1 MDKIK
6 AQSIAFIQCMFKDRG
21 YTDMVTSTEEPFP
34 SIRCVSADGVHV
46 MAIFA
51 TVVTGNA
58 TVEMVKAPQES
69 KDDGS
74 KTSSRRKRVKDEP
87 DEPEEVEPDEPE
99 DVEPDEAEDEP
110 EAEEDEEA
118 DEPEAE
124 EDEDLDE
131 TDDLEEADDPEEEAD
146 DEEPTTF
153 QQSDKD
159 SKNMGV
165 NLIKSLHEYALHNSI
180 GIVVIVSDKLTSH
193 AYKHAMAQKDV
204 EFVHFTYAETGV
216 RRLARHIYQPVEF
229 RKLKGRELEQF
240 IKANP
245 NFADELL
252 RYSVDDA
259 LCKYYGLRV
268 GDIVYIED
276 ADRQTGLVVEYA
288 LIVENL

>member
-21 YTDMVTSTEEPFP
+21 YTDLVTSTEEPFP

-69 KDDGS
+69 KDADA
-74 KTSSRRKRVKDEP
+74 KTSSRRKKVKEADEV
-87 DEPEEVEPDEPE
+87 EEVEPEADEL
-99 DVEPDEAEDEP
+99 EDEP
-110 EAEEDEEA
+110 EAEEVEYEE
-118 DEPEAE
+118 E
-124 EDEDLDE
+124 EVDE
-131 TDDLEEADDPEEEAD
+131 TEDLEEEESEDDDPEDPEEAETDED
-146 DEEPTTF
+146 DEPTTF

-165 NLIKSLHEYALHNSI
+165 NLIKSLHEYALTNHI
-180 GIVVIVSDKLTSH
+180 GIVVVVSDKLTSH

-216 RRLARHIYQPVEF
+216 KRLARHIYQPVEF
-229 RKLKGRELEQF
+229 RKIIGKDWDRF

-245 NFADELL
+245 SYESELL

-259 LCKYYGLRV
+259 LVKYYGLHA